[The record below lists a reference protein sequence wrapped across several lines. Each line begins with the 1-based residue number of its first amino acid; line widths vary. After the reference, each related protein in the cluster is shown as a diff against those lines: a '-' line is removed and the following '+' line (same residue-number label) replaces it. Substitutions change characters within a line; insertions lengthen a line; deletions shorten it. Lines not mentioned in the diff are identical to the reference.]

1 MNGSQI
7 HFRCNYGAGGFD
19 GRNFQQQPH
28 RRRGGMD
35 MGNRIGDVN
44 RRIDDMRDLL
54 RAEMSKNHSEML
66 HRLADLDTRL
76 TRVEQRIERVL

>member
-1 MNGSQI
+1 MNDSQI
-7 HFRCNYGAGGFD
+7 ISVAIMAMAVLTGAIF
-19 GRNFQQQPH
+19 N
-28 RRRGGMD
+28 
-35 MGNRIGDVN
+35 NSRIGDMS

-66 HRLADLDTRL
+66 HRIADLDTRL

>member
-7 HFRCNYGAGGFD
+7 ISVAIMTLAVLTGAIV
-19 GRNFQQQPH
+19 N
-28 RRRGGMD
+28 
-35 MGNRIGDVN
+35 NSRIGD
-44 RRIDDMRDLL
+44 IRDLV

-76 TRVEQRIERVL
+76 TCVEQRIERAL